1 MTEAVPQRGWHQT
14 VLKYQQGSAQQMR
27 VRRLEEEQE
36 RFSQL
41 CRNGGGE
48 LSPPGKHDVPA
59 ISQLAR
65 DILLDNVWDFLN
77 CATSLFLLF

>member
-1 MTEAVPQRGWHQT
+1 MAPNSLEIPA
-14 VLKYQQGSAQQMR
+14 GSAQQTR

-48 LSPPGKHDVPA
+48 PSPPGKRDVPA

-65 DILLDNVWDFLN
+65 DTLLENVWDFLN
-77 CATSLFLLF
+77 CATSPFLLF